1 LVCLNAKDHNGNL
14 VSDSIYLSVMSS
26 DMKGPEVLSIN
37 TLSTIISD
45 SLLGSSNYFIDVVF
59 NEPMNMSIKPLV
71 LHENEIDLNNSIQYN
86 IDQSFFIDPYNYRAI
101 FQVNDENI
109 EVEDIDLTISYAK
122 DFANNTQQV
131 YLETA
136 FTSIDTKNPSIIDL
150 EINTNELS
158 LNENQLLFHV
168 LFDEE
173 MTQNEAIQFDFY
185 PFLTPP
191 TVLQQTDFTWLENDS
206 LNASYELLSAAD
218 ETEVYDV
225 SVTNSTD
232 LAGNLMVPLTLDD
245 LLTIQGFL
253 NVEQVHSERI
263 QLYPNLI
270 TQGTRIYF
278 KNISEQSIAKNCD
291 LLSSEGKYVKSIG
304 IEKIG
309 DLWTSEPINVPTG
322 VYFIKINQQSCRLI
336 VL

>member
-1 LVCLNAKDHNGNL
+1 
-14 VSDSIYLSVMSS
+14 
-26 DMKGPEVLSIN
+26 
-37 TLSTIISD
+37 
-45 SLLGSSNYFIDVVF
+45 
-59 NEPMNMSIKPLV
+59 
-71 LHENEIDLNNSIQYN
+71 
-86 IDQSFFIDPYNYRAI
+86 
-101 FQVNDENI
+101 
-109 EVEDIDLTISYAK
+109 
-122 DFANNTQQV
+122 
-131 YLETA
+131 
-136 FTSIDTKNPSIIDL
+136 
-150 EINTNELS
+150 
-158 LNENQLLFHV
+158 
-168 LFDEE
+168 

-191 TVLQQTDFTWLENDS
+191 TVLQQTNFTWLENDS

-218 ETEVYDV
+218 EAEVYDV

-245 LLTIQGFL
+245 LITIQGLL
-253 NVEQVHSERI
+253 NIEQLTSERI

-291 LLSSEGKYVKSIG
+291 LLSSEGKYVKSIS
-304 IEKIG
+304 IEKLG

-322 VYFIKINQQSCRLI
+322 VYFIQINQQSFRLI